1 MEKILFFVTIQD
13 VIPVVVEEAK
23 KAQMDVTVRLWT
35 KASDSPPFSYID
47 ETYDAV
53 VCRGYMYQ
61 RL

>member
-35 KASDSPPFSYID
+35 KASDIPPLSYID